1 MKFTVIVPPGALT
14 DEGAKLA
21 FTPEGNPLALRETLP
36 VSPPSN
42 VTVIVAVGFVPGGRL
57 TVVGDTEIK
66 KVGA

>member
-1 MKFTVIVPPGALT
+1 VLVCALKFTVIVPPGALT

-21 FTPEGNPLALRETLP
+21 FRETLP